1 MTAELTLSSGQTRVV
16 VAPDRG
22 GKLVQLWHEGRAL
35 LAERT
40 SPVPLRASMSTTYGD
55 EALDWLS
62 DYDGGWDVLFPNAGD
77 ACVVDGISLPFHGEA
92 SRARWTVDDAGAD
105 QVTMSTPCRLP
116 LLLHRTVRVAP
127 GRVFVEEEAV
137 NLTDRDVRVLWGHH
151 PVFPA
156 TPGLR
161 VDVPGCTVTADDAYA
176 PPAADVQPSAS
187 GRWPH
192 LPGLPAGAKHP
203 VDLSVVPVG
212 DVERYVGLSD
222 LADSWAAWRDPAA
235 GVGVGLA
242 FDPEVFAHLWLWLEC
257 GGHDFPWLGT
267 TRYLGL
273 EPQSWWPG
281 TGLAAAREVG
291 GGVVVPARRSR
302 TAWVT
307 ASVFAADDRAV
318 SGVDRAGTVTFRTS
332 A

>member
-1 MTAELTLSSGQTRVV
+1 MTAELTLTAASTSVV
-16 VAPDRG
+16 VAPARG
-22 GKLVQLWHEGRAL
+22 GKVLQIRHEGRPL

-40 SPVPLRASMSTTYGD
+40 SPVPLRASASTSYGD
-55 EALDWLS
+55 ETLDWLS

-77 ACVVDGISLPFHGEA
+77 ACIVDGIALPFHGEA
-92 SRARWTVDDAGAD
+92 SRARWTVEDAGAD
-105 QVTMSTPCRLP
+105 SVTMSTPCRLP
-116 LLLHRTVRVAP
+116 LVLRRTVRVAN

-137 NLTDRDVRVLWGHH
+137 NLTDHDVSVLWGHH
-151 PVFPA
+151 PVFAA

-161 VDVPGCTVTADDAYA
+161 IDLPDCVATADADYG
-176 PPAADVQPSAS
+176 PPAADVLPAAS

-192 LPGLPAGAKHP
+192 LAGRQGP
-203 VDLSVVPVG
+203 VDLSVIPSG

-222 LADSWAAWRDPAA
+222 LAAPWAAWRDPAA
-235 GVGVGLA
+235 GLGVGLA
-242 FDPEVFAHLWLWLEC
+242 FDPQVFAHLWLWVEC
-257 GGHDFPWLGT
+257 GGRDFPWLGN
-267 TRYLGL
+267 TRYVGV

-281 TGLAAAREVG
+281 SGLAAAREVG
-291 GGVVVPARRSR
+291 GGVVVPAGGSR

-307 ASVFAADDRAV
+307 ASVFAADDRPV